1 MNQEKINHPFHV
13 PDDFFE
19 KFGNE
24 MVETINILPA
34 KRNLKTIVL
43 TISKYAAIII
53 FSFILGRE
61 SVSLYQQKL
70 LSETDSELYTVE
82 SVLTQVSDDDIAD
95 YLIENATE
103 DVFK

>member
-1 MNQEKINHPFHV
+1 MNREKINHPFHV

-19 KFGNE
+19 NFGNE
-24 MVETINILPA
+24 MVEAIDNTPV

-43 TISKYAAIII
+43 TISKYAAIIV

-61 SVSLYQQKL
+61 SVSLYRQKS
-70 LSETDSELYTVE
+70 LSETDSQLYTVE
-82 SVLTQVSDDDIAD
+82 SVLSQVSDDEIAD
-95 YLIENATE
+95 YLIENVTE

>member
-1 MNQEKINHPFHV
+1 MNREKINHPFHV

-19 KFGNE
+19 KLGSE
-24 MVETINILPA
+24 IVKTIDNAPV

-43 TISKYAAIII
+43 TISKYAAIIV

-61 SVSLYQQKL
+61 SVSLYQQK
-70 LSETDSELYTVE
+70 SPAETDSQIYTVE
-82 SVLTQVSDDDIAD
+82 SVLSQVSDDEIAD
-95 YLIENATE
+95 YLIENVTE